1 MVDMKLPTNSAE
13 FSQALAS
20 FTNYERLQTFRYDQ
34 ENFDL
39 RRMESLAA
47 ALGNPHR
54 AYPAVHI
61 GGTKGKG
68 CTCLMLES
76 LLRAENLQVGTYTS
90 PHIEHLRERIRIS
103 GKPISEDSFMQTVN
117 SVLPLVEPADGEN
130 TSPTFFELLTAMA
143 MLCFARRGVDI
154 AIFEVGLGGRLD
166 ATNILSARW
175 SAITS
180 LGLEHTQ
187 LLGNTLTAI
196 AREKAG
202 IVRKETPLV
211 TGDLPAEAQREI
223 ERISAEKN
231 APWTI
236 ADPGSIVRAGNGLLE
251 IEGIPEA
258 IKAPAVRGPGLRA
271 DLAVAL
277 SLYRSVLE
285 YLDRPLKTESL
296 RTALDNLLLPARVEI
311 FHGQLTSCLDA
322 AHTPESMQSLR
333 RALKEIDFPQPRAL
347 IFSLSSDKSR
357 KEVLEEASAIA
368 DEIIFTRADETRSV
382 SPEELRDTLGRG
394 RVIEDPVEALECT
407 RRNGWNPVITGSF
420 YLAGALRPHL
430 RKGSG

>member
-1 MVDMKLPTNSAE
+1 MKVPNSSRE
-13 FSQALAS
+13 FSQVLSS

-47 ALGNPHR
+47 ALGNPHS

-90 PHIEHLRERIRIS
+90 PHIEHLRERIRIN

-296 RTALDNLLLPARVEI
+296 RTALDNLLLPARVEL

-347 IFSLSSDKSR
+347 IFSLSSDKRR

>member
-1 MVDMKLPTNSAE
+1 MRLPTNSTE

-47 ALGNPHR
+47 ALGNPHS

-76 LLRAENLQVGTYTS
+76 MLGAENLRVGTYTS
-90 PHIEHLRERIRIS
+90 PHIEYLRERIRIS
-103 GKPISEDSFMQTVN
+103 GKSISEASFMQTVN
-117 SVLPLVEPADGEN
+117 SVLPLIEPADGEN
-130 TSPTFFELLTAMA
+130 ASPTFFELLTAMA
-143 MLCFARRGVDI
+143 MLCFARSGVDI

-187 LLGNTLTAI
+187 LLGDTLTAI

-202 IVRKETPLV
+202 IVREETPLV
-211 TGDLPAEAQREI
+211 TGSLPAEAHREI

-236 ADPGSIVRAGNGLLE
+236 ADPESIVRAGNGLLE
-251 IEGIPEA
+251 IDGIPEV

-285 YLDRPLKTESL
+285 HLDRPLKTESL
-296 RTALDNLLLPARVEI
+296 RTALGHLLLPARVEI

-347 IFSLSSDKSR
+347 IFSLSSDKRR

>member
-1 MVDMKLPTNSAE
+1 MRLPTNSTE

-47 ALGNPHR
+47 ALGNPHS

-76 LLRAENLQVGTYTS
+76 MLGAENLRVGTYTS
-90 PHIEHLRERIRIS
+90 PHIEYLRERIRIS
-103 GKPISEDSFMQTVN
+103 GKSISEASFMQTVT
-117 SVLPLVEPADGEN
+117 SVLPLIEPADGEN
-130 TSPTFFELLTAMA
+130 ASPTFFELLTAMA

-166 ATNILSARW
+166 ATNILAARW

-236 ADPGSIVRAGNGLLE
+236 ADPASIVRAGNGLLE
-251 IEGIPEA
+251 IEGIPET

-296 RTALDNLLLPARVEI
+296 RTALDNLLLPARVEL

-347 IFSLSSDKSR
+347 IFSLSSDKRR

>member
-1 MVDMKLPTNSAE
+1 MKP
-13 FSQALAS
+13 
-20 FTNYERLQTFRYDQ
+20 
-34 ENFDL
+34 
-39 RRMESLAA
+39 
-47 ALGNPHR
+47 
-54 AYPAVHI
+54 
-61 GGTKGKG
+61 
-68 CTCLMLES
+68 
-76 LLRAENLQVGTYTS
+76 
-90 PHIEHLRERIRIS
+90 
-103 GKPISEDSFMQTVN
+103 FMQTVN
-117 SVLPLVEPADGEN
+117 SVLPLIEPADGEN
-130 TSPTFFELLTAMA
+130 ASPTFFELLTAMA
-143 MLCFARRGVDI
+143 MLCFARSGVDI
-154 AIFEVGLGGRLD
+154 AIFEVGLGGRLA

-187 LLGNTLTAI
+187 LLGDTLTAI

-202 IVRKETPLV
+202 IVREETPLV
-211 TGDLPAEAQREI
+211 TGSLPAEAHREI

-236 ADPGSIVRAGNGLLE
+236 ADPESIVRAGNGLLE
-251 IEGIPEA
+251 IDGIPEA

-285 YLDRPLKTESL
+285 HLDRPLKTESL
-296 RTALDNLLLPARVEI
+296 RTALGHLLLPARVEI

-333 RALKEIDFPQPRAL
+333 LALKEIDFPQPRVL
-347 IFSLSSDKSR
+347 IFSLSSDKRR
-357 KEVLEEASAIA
+357 KEVLEEADAIA

-382 SPEELRDTLGRG
+382 SPDELRDTLGHG
-394 RVIEDPVEALECT
+394 RVIEDPVKALEYT

-430 RKGSG
+430 RKKPG